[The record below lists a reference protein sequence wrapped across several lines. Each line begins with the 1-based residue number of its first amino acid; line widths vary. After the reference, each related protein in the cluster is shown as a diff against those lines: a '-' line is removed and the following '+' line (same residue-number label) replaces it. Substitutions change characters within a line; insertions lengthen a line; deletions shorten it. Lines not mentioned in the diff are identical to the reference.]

1 MEEAGI
7 LAKKAGMILSEFIL
21 LGIGGKKYS
30 EDNALMTAKVLNAIK
45 PDYIRVHATAIK
57 PDTQLG
63 EMLKNG
69 TFELQSEE
77 EIVREQKLFIE
88 NLEEINSYYVNE
100 HIVNLLLE
108 VRGNLAQDKQKML
121 AIINMFLGMSDEEK
135 ENFAVGRRINQY
147 YTLSDMDIDGK
158 RKRVTEYVNKLKAK
172 GVDISLACNM
182 LRSQMI

>member
-1 MEEAGI
+1 M
-7 LAKKAGMILSEFIL
+7 
-21 LGIGGKKYS
+21 
-30 EDNALMTAKVLNAIK
+30 
-45 PDYIRVHATAIK
+45 
-57 PDTQLG
+57 
-63 EMLKNG
+63 
-69 TFELQSEE
+69 
-77 EIVREQKLFIE
+77 
-88 NLEEINSYYVNE
+88 
-100 HIVNLLLE
+100 LLE